1 MADLSDNTNWFETD
15 ASNNKASP
23 NGWPEGM
30 MPSGVNDTARA
41 DKGALKRF
49 WDRINPVQQ
58 VLPVGNMWTFTTS
71 NTAYPTAY
79 VEGEI
84 YTFLADAD
92 GVGGDQFQVNALG
105 PKPIWKNTGPA
116 WTPVLAKDIASA
128 HSVSLIYNNSLA
140 SGSGAFILIN
150 PFVPISGD
158 GAGGISVAGGVSL
171 GSLTVGTVTVSG
183 GLTAASISTNTLQAN
198 GSGTA
203 IYAPNGNIVG
213 VGGYFGGDVTIHG
226 GGAAALN
233 VDNGGINAQLVTL
246 YGGGST
252 VLNVPSGGITVAG
265 FSSFGAGL
273 AVTGA
278 VSAPLFAGPSGG
290 AGNIKCFGG
299 DWGNMAFAIS
309 GGSFLISPD
318 NGSSGYVFSNAGA
331 FSDARLK
338 TDIRDTDVDALAAI
352 CATPVRAFAWNER
365 GRELMPY
372 ASPEVPCG
380 LVAQE
385 LEETIPFAVGISALA
400 GDMRHIDHQNLV
412 PYLLRA
418 IQQLTER
425 VVQLEHVVSV

>member
-1 MADLSDNTNWFETD
+1 
-15 ASNNKASP
+15 
-23 NGWPEGM
+23 
-30 MPSGVNDTARA
+30 V
-41 DKGALKRF
+41 
-49 WDRINPVQQ
+49 
-58 VLPVGNMWTFTTS
+58 
-71 NTAYPTAY
+71 
-79 VEGEI
+79 
-84 YTFLADAD
+84 
-92 GVGGDQFQVNALG
+92 
-105 PKPIWKNTGPA
+105 
-116 WTPVLAKDIASA
+116 
-128 HSVSLIYNNSLA
+128 
-140 SGSGAFILIN
+140 
-150 PFVPISGD
+150 
-158 GAGGISVAGGVSL
+158 
-171 GSLTVGTVTVSG
+171 
-183 GLTAASISTNTLQAN
+183 
-198 GSGTA
+198 GTA
-203 IYAPNGNIVG
+203 IYLPNGNLVCQG
-213 VGGYFGGDVTIHG
+213 TGYFGGDVTIHG

-233 VDNGGINAQLVTL
+233 VDNGGI
-246 YGGGST
+246 
-252 VLNVPSGGITVAG
+252 TVAG
-265 FSSFGAGL
+265 LSSFGGGL
-273 AVTGA
+273 AVTGT
-278 VSAPLFAGPSGG
+278 VSANLLAGPSGG
-290 AGNIKCFGG
+290 AGNIRCFGG